1 MSIGVMLLFV
11 YFIVALV
18 DKLSS
23 DTFTWETLWRQF
35 ALLLA
40 AKYIMENG
48 FQLLEIIFNIGMA
61 TAARVS
67 ALGDP
72 SVSETAVDAAA
83 IIDKFTGSFTGF
95 FAIIGELIMMLY
107 LLIPWLL
114 SWIMGLCVSII
125 CYSRVIEIYVRAT
138 FAPIALSDFFHSGLH
153 GSGWRY
159 LKSFLAVALQG
170 ALILV
175 IGMIY
180 SALFNRTHLKN
191 GNGIIIGAPG
201 SGKSMAAK
209 NEMIQV
215 NLRHPNDVVI
225 VVDPEGEYRPLADI
239 LDGEVIRIAPGSGVH
254 LNPFDIELDTE
265 EDNPIAQKSDFIKAL
280 MQTIIGGDDDR
291 AGLTAAAASIIDR
304 CVQLVYEPYLQSYD
318 PETKSYNPNALP
330 TLMDFY
336 HTLRDQDGYD
346 ATPPTA
352 ITSRIWSFRMAV
364 PQPKVPPKKFPW

>member
-1 MSIGVMLLFV
+1 MEESMKDILESMLNQICGANLFSSIYETLSVNLFSSGGAFGTAYNVVHAIYNTIMSIGVMLLFV

-61 TAARVS
+61 TAAKVS

-72 SVSETAVDAAA
+72 SVSETAIDAAA
-83 IIDKFTGSFTGF
+83 VIDNFTASFTGIF
-95 FAIIGELIMMLY
+95 SALGHLIMMLY

-180 SALFNRTHLKN
+180 SALFKGLT
-191 GNGIIIGAPG
+191 
-201 SGKSMAAK
+201 
-209 NEMIQV
+209 
-215 NLRHPNDVVI
+215 
-225 VVDPEGEYRPLADI
+225 
-239 LDGEVIRIAPGSGVH
+239 
-254 LNPFDIELDTE
+254 LDTE
-265 EDNPIAQKSDFIKAL
+265 ASLLPSKLLIFLGKFIILYASAVMLMFKSLPLAKE
-280 MQTIIGGDDDR
+280 
-291 AGLTAAAASIIDR
+291 
-304 CVQLVYEPYLQSYD
+304 LVGVS
-318 PETKSYNPNALP
+318 
-330 TLMDFY
+330 
-336 HTLRDQDGYD
+336 
-346 ATPPTA
+346 
-352 ITSRIWSFRMAV
+352 
-364 PQPKVPPKKFPW
+364 

>member
-1 MSIGVMLLFV
+1 MKDILESMLNQICGANLFSSIYETLSVNLFSSGGAFGTAYNVVHAIYNTIMSIGVMLLFV

-159 LKSFLAVALQG
+159 LKSFLAVALQAMTRSPFWTVQRKSSSCMIVWNHHSSLRMTRIPPAPG
-170 ALILV
+170 TGIFGSSEISMRFRAALI
-175 IGMIY
+175 
-180 SALFNRTHLKN
+180 
-191 GNGIIIGAPG
+191 
-201 SGKSMAAK
+201 
-209 NEMIQV
+209 
-215 NLRHPNDVVI
+215 
-225 VVDPEGEYRPLADI
+225 PLPI
-239 LDGEVIRIAPGSGVH
+239 L
-254 LNPFDIELDTE
+254 
-265 EDNPIAQKSDFIKAL
+265 
-280 MQTIIGGDDDR
+280 
-291 AGLTAAAASIIDR
+291 
-304 CVQLVYEPYLQSYD
+304 
-318 PETKSYNPNALP
+318 
-330 TLMDFY
+330 
-336 HTLRDQDGYD
+336 
-346 ATPPTA
+346 
-352 ITSRIWSFRMAV
+352 
-364 PQPKVPPKKFPW
+364 